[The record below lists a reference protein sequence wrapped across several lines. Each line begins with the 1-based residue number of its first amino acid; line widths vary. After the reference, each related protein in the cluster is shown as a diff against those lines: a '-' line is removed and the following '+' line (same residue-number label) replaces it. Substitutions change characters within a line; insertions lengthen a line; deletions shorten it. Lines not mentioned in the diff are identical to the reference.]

1 MQQKYVSKKV
11 APLQY
16 ALRAFNSEAG
26 RVTPG
31 WGTTP
36 IMAAL
41 LVALLLFILIILQL
55 YNGTILLNEFDM
67 TPVFDL
73 D

>member
-16 ALRAFNSEAG
+16 SLRRLNTEAG
-26 RVTPG
+26 RVSPG

-36 IMAAL
+36 IMAVL
-41 LVALLLFILIILQL
+41 LVALLLFILTILQL
-55 YNGTILLNEFDM
+55 YNGTILVNG
-67 TPVFDL
+67 VNINL
-73 D
+73 DSMGF